1 MSTFFSMLKVQ
12 MNLNFGISNFIQ
24 TYKKDK
30 KSRWKYYLFPFLF
43 ILALAPTFG
52 ILTYMLLQF
61 YIGGKALNQPEI
73 VLTVSFIAAMFFT
86 LLFGIF
92 YIMSALYFS
101 KDIEMLLPL
110 PVRPWEVIASKFIV
124 VVANEY
130 LTILPFLLPAFI
142 IYGIGEKVSFW
153 FIIKS
158 IIVFLFVPFI
168 PLAIAAFFTIF
179 IMRFVNF
186 RKSKDVLAVLGGILG
201 IFIGLG
207 INFYLQR
214 VDYENPEIMQKI
226 LLSQRGLVEYIGR
239 KFPPGIW
246 STNALTLAV
255 PNDLIYILY
264 LIGASLIFM
273 IILSFI
279 GNGLFYRS
287 YSAGQETHAKRK
299 KFTSEEFQKQTSTI
313 NTPAKAI
320 FLRELKILLRVPVF
334 ALNGLAGIVMVPV
347 MSIFSIFFAP
357 RTNDPELSTAIEL
370 LKTKSDSLVI
380 VLIIIGISVLA
391 ASLNFVASTSVS
403 REGSS
408 FWISKIVPVS
418 AQEQLKGKFL
428 NGFWP
433 PAILCVFNAVFFAF
447 FASMPFINAL
457 IALSYSLVAS
467 AAFTYISMI
476 PDVVK
481 PKLKWNNP
489 QEAIKQNT
497 NAVIIMFVIMAIII
511 ALVVGIV
518 YAYSIQ
524 LDERIIIAA
533 LGGVLL
539 LIFFLA
545 RYFLFDIAVEKYK
558 TLEF

>member
-1 MSTFFSMLKVQ
+1 
-12 MNLNFGISNFIQ
+12 
-24 TYKKDK
+24 
-30 KSRWKYYLFPFLF
+30 
-43 ILALAPTFG
+43 
-52 ILTYMLLQF
+52 MLLQF

-110 PVRPWEVIASKFIV
+110 PVQPWEVIASKFIV

-201 IFIGLG
+201 IFMGLG

-226 LLSQRGLVEYIGR
+226 LLSQRGLIEYIGR

-246 STNALTLAV
+246 ATNALTLAV

-334 ALNGLAGIVMVPV
+334 ALNGLAGIVIVPV
-347 MSIFSIFFAP
+347 MIIFSIFFAP

-370 LKTKSDSLVI
+370 LKTKSDSFVI
-380 VLIIIGISVLA
+380 VLIIIGISVFA

-418 AQEQLKGKFL
+418 AEEQLKGKFL

-433 PAILCVFNAVFFAF
+433 PAILCLLNTVLFAI

-511 ALVVGIV
+511 ALIFGIV

-558 TLEF
+558 RIEF